1 MSLRL
6 RGFVFSILLLLVA
19 CAPSYRDLNSGL
31 LSGKPCAAPCWNN
44 LTPGKSTLS
53 DVKSFTYLVA
63 DDWPVRSWTE
73 SPRCTSVGI
82 SKASGLAGEA
92 GAVLVTGGG
101 TLTFIQSNL
110 RNPVTLQDLERHF
123 GSPEYYEA
131 LYSEGDAGPGYHVDV
146 YYPSKGL
153 AFNVAVSASDAGYIR
168 PTMRVVY
175 VQYFA
180 PGNLLSYFTSWHCG
194 DTSQEAIPYVQARME
209 VIQPWTG
216 FGKVQVVQ
224 TSH

>member
-1 MSLRL
+1 MDWRL
-6 RGFVFSILLLLVA
+6 HGFVFSILILLVA

-44 LTPGKSTLS
+44 LTPGKSTAS
-53 DVKSFTYLVA
+53 DVKSFTVRVA

-73 SPRCTSVGI
+73 SPPCTSVGI
-82 SKASGLAGEA
+82 SNGPGLAGEA
-92 GAVLVTGGG
+92 GAVLVTGDGI
-101 TLTFIQSNL
+101 LTFIQSDL
-110 RNPVTLQDLERHF
+110 RNPVTLQDLVQHF
-123 GSPEYYEA
+123 GPPEYYEA
-131 LYSEGDAGPGYHVDV
+131 LYSEGDTGPGYRVEV

-153 AFNVAVSASDAGYIR
+153 AFDIAVSVSDKGYIR
-168 PTMRVVY
+168 PAMKVVY

-180 PGNLLSYFTSWHCG
+180 PGNLLSYFTSWDCG
-194 DTSQEAIPYVQARME
+194 DTSQAAVADAQARMK

-216 FGKVQVVQ
+216 FGEVSVVQ